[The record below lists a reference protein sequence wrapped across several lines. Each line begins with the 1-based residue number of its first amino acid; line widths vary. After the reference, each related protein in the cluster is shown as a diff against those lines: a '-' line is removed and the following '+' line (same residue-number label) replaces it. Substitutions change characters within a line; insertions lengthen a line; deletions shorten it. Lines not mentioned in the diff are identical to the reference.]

1 MEEQIRIENEI
12 KLALIELAKSIANR
26 AKVVGDNSKLIECT
40 SQIKLSNMEHW
51 ERFIRQEYYSA
62 LRTFET
68 PKWNIWKKPLSL
80 VTWVDLCSW
89 DGYRREKALR
99 TLSPNV
105 PNKFLLALVIRRL
118 NDWVPQ
124 VRLAARELL
133 PEIILKSNPEDVV
146 DVISFSLS
154 HWSSW
159 RRIEQPDRNTL
170 LEAISSKNLSSTIAN
185 KIINSASGPATVI
198 LTQAS
203 RKPVLDHK
211 YLDIATKSI
220 QPAVRAK
227 AFRFLFEAKASW
239 LEGKKWQ
246 WTDKSYCIG
255 RMTPIVS
262 DRRLEEVPSFTSLLE
277 YSSDDKSSIV
287 RRVAAEFLI
296 KEINLIG
303 MKAKSVAEQFA
314 LDKSNS
320 VRERGEY
327 ALKILDENFS

>member
-1 MEEQIRIENEI
+1 MEEKIRIENEL
-12 KLALIELAKSIANR
+12 KLALIELAESIATP
-26 AKVVGDNSKLIECT
+26 AKIAGDNSKFIKCT
-40 SQIKLSNMEHW
+40 SQIKLSNLEHW
-51 ERFIRQEYYSA
+51 ERFIRQEFYSA
-62 LRTFET
+62 LRSFET
-68 PKWNIWKKPLSL
+68 ANRNIWKKPLSL
-80 VTWVDLCSW
+80 VTWIDLCSW
-89 DGYRREKALR
+89 DGHRREKALR

-105 PNKFLLALVIRRL
+105 PNKFLLALIIRRL

-133 PEIILKSNPEDVV
+133 PEIILKSNPNDVV

-185 KIINSASGPATVI
+185 KIINSASGPANVI

-211 YLDIATKSI
+211 YLDIATRAI

-239 LEGKKWQ
+239 VEGKEWQ

-255 RMTPIVS
+255 RMTPILS
-262 DRRLEEVPSFTSLLE
+262 DRKLEKVPSFTNLLKC
-277 YSSDDKSSIV
+277 SSTDKSSAV
-287 RRVAAEFLI
+287 RRVSAEFLI
-296 KEINLIG
+296 KEINQAGIE
-303 MKAKSVAEQFA
+303 AKSIAQQFA

-327 ALKILDENFS
+327 VLRILSENFS